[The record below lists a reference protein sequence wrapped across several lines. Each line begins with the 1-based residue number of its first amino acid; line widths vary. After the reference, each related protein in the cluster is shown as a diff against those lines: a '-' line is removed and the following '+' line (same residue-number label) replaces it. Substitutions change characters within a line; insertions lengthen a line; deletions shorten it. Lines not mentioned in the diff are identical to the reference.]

1 MACEDWFYGRR
12 FTDRETR
19 IMVDSITQLSCMAV
33 NHQRNTSAVLY
44 HSLAETEADVMILNQ
59 YPSSELTKVATNFSG
74 HETFPCR

>member
-1 MACEDWFYGRR
+1 
-12 FTDRETR
+12 
-19 IMVDSITQLSCMAV
+19 MAV